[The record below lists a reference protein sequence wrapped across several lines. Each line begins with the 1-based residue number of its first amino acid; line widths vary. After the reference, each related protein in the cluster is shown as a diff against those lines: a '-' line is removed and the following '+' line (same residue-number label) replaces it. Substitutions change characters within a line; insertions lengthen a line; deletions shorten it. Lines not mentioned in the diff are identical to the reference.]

1 MSCHLFWWSVQFRT
15 AEDFIATP
23 KYYYSE
29 RKQKQGPWSK
39 YRWLLH
45 FYFGEV
51 YGFFITVMIP
61 GLIQLWKAYLQE
73 SFPCD
78 IYAHLCILHHF
89 AVSCLSSFG
98 FSIGFCVHTRKF
110 RSKGHNTNLSRHK
123 PLKELRLRR
132 RCLHPAHDQACV
144 VAVLRE
150 MLSPRNLNSLEKVGI
165 LKVCEWAFGCKTQ
178 LVTIQFAMPEGL
190 RKRWLASIFM
200 YRGCG
205 IPANGGL
212 FGFPSRNSHG
222 QSVHA
227 ICTLPTI
234 KWAFFLGGNWQSAFF
249 ERNSALFRM
258 FRSTWGALACSCS
271 DWS

>member
-1 MSCHLFWWSVQFRT
+1 MPCHVIFSDDQFNSGQQRTLLQRPSTTTRSGNKNRVLGASMGDCYIFISVKCTYFHHSYDSRT
-15 AEDFIATP
+15 HPTLKSIFARIL
-23 KYYYSE
+23 SL
-29 RKQKQGPWSK
+29 R
-39 YRWLLH
+39 
-45 FYFGEV
+45 
-51 YGFFITVMIP
+51 
-61 GLIQLWKAYLQE
+61 YLCT
-73 SFPCD
+73 FM
-78 IYAHLCILHHF
+78 HF

-98 FSIGFCVHTRKF
+98 FSTGFCVHTWKF

-150 MLSPRNLNSLEKVGI
+150 MLSPRNLNSFERVGI
-165 LKVCEWAFGCKTQ
+165 LKVWEWAFGCKTQ

-212 FGFPSRNSHG
+212 FGCPSRNSHG

-227 ICTLPTI
+227 ICTLPSI
-234 KWAFFLGGNWQSAFF
+234 K
-249 ERNSALFRM
+249 
-258 FRSTWGALACSCS
+258 
-271 DWS
+271 

>member
-1 MSCHLFWWSVQFRT
+1 MSCHLFWWWVQFRT

-39 YRWLLH
+39 YKWLLH

-51 YGFFITVMIP
+51 YGFSS
-61 GLIQLWKAYLQE
+61 QLWFQDSSNSEKHICKNPFLAI
-73 SFPCD
+73 FM
-78 IYAHLCILHHF
+78 HF

-110 RSKGHNTNLSRHK
+110 RSKGHNVNLSRHK

-150 MLSPRNLNSLEKVGI
+150 MLSPRNLNKFEFLWKSRH
-165 LKVCEWAFGCKTQ
+165 F
-178 LVTIQFAMPEGL
+178 EGL
-190 RKRWLASIFM
+190 RVGFWL
-200 YRGCG
+200 
-205 IPANGGL
+205 
-212 FGFPSRNSHG
+212 
-222 QSVHA
+222 
-227 ICTLPTI
+227 
-234 KWAFFLGGNWQSAFF
+234 
-249 ERNSALFRM
+249 
-258 FRSTWGALACSCS
+258 
-271 DWS
+271 